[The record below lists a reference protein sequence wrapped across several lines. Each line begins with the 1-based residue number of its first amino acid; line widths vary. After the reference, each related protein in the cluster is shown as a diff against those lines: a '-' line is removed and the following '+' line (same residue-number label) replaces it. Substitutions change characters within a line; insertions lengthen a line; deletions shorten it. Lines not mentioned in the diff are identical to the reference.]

1 MLARQRVQSSS
12 IKSVG
17 HDPETGKL
25 HIEFHGYKGKP
36 GRIAEYDNV
45 PADKHAALTK
55 EGDSVGE
62 YFHRH
67 IRENPAHAWRYI
79 DGQG

>member
-1 MLARQRVQSSS
+1 MLAGEIQRTRVTSSN

-25 HIEFHGYKGKP
+25 HIEFHG
-36 GRIAEYDNV
+36 GRVAEYDNV
-45 PADKHAALTK
+45 PAEKHAALTK

-62 YFHRH
+62 YFHKH
-67 IRENPAHAWRYI
+67 IRNNSAHAWRYV
-79 DGQG
+79 DGK